1 MIDYLIR
8 LDIRIFELL
17 NSINSPFF
25 DVIMYY
31 VSNRFIWIPLYLFFI
46 IFFIVKYKTRSIY
59 IILTIILLIIFT
71 DQLSVHLFKNIFE
84 RLRPC
89 HNPMLADKIHL
100 VNNYCG
106 GKYGF
111 VSSHA
116 ANSFAFAI
124 ITSLFLKNRIVFW
137 ILLIWASIISYS
149 RIYLGLHFPLDV
161 SVGALF
167 GIFSAILFYK
177 ICNLI
182 IRRNNKDN

>member
-1 MIDYLIR
+1 
-8 LDIRIFELL
+8 
-17 NSINSPFF
+17 
-25 DVIMYY
+25 
-31 VSNRFIWIPLYLFFI
+31 
-46 IFFIVKYKTRSIY
+46 
-59 IILTIILLIIFT
+59 
-71 DQLSVHLFKNIFE
+71 
-84 RLRPC
+84 
-89 HNPMLADKIHL
+89 MLADKIHL